1 MIILAKI
8 NNIRKLFITA
18 ILAISVT
25 AYSQTLSVPA
35 ASPRQMIEQQF
46 SVSKITVDYGRPG
59 VKNRTIFGELVP
71 YGKVWRAG
79 ANSSTKITFG
89 QPVNFG
95 GKSVAMGTYG
105 LFIEPTAN
113 NWKIILNKDSQNWG
127 TVYDSKLD
135 VTSVTVPVQRLNDK
149 QEYFEISMEPVNDH
163 AVNLVF
169 KWDKVQTSVPVT
181 ADRMDKI
188 NRVAEKLQEI
198 KAIQREK

>member
-1 MIILAKI
+1 MKKI
-8 NNIRKLFITA
+8 MLTV
-18 ILAISVT
+18 LLSVSLSGY
-25 AYSQTLSVPA
+25 AQTLSIPA
-35 ASPRQMIEQQF
+35 ASPRQTVEQQF
-46 SVSKITVDYGRPG
+46 SVSKISVDYGRPG
-59 VKNRTIFGELVP
+59 VKNRKIFGELVP

-105 LFIEPTAN
+105 LFIVPAAN
-113 NWKIILNKDSQNWG
+113 EWKIILNKDSQNWG

-135 VTSVTVPVQRLNDK
+135 VLDITVPVQRLNDK

-163 AVNLVF
+163 ALNLVF
-169 KWDKVQTSVPVT
+169 KWDQVQTTVPVT